1 MLLWGTPKRWEILE
15 RSRVTCLGEAFQR
28 LSSVLQYEGTHGLAQ
43 RGEGRRKEEL
53 LGSEQIQTFR
63 PPFRVLHCSS
73 CLPRH
78 CPQPLFVP
86 HHSHFF
92 PSLGLSSSI
101 DGPIYILL
109 LLQVQVKAQPQ
120 EAFQDI
126 SSLTP
131 FFMKSDS
138 HVHSSMLQTFR
149 RRKTHRRGLH
159 LQVASKGKHEARLLH
174 TK

>member
-1 MLLWGTPKRWEILE
+1 MRELMAWHREE
-15 RSRVTCLGEAFQR
+15 RV
-28 LSSVLQYEGTHGLAQ
+28 
-43 RGEGRRKEEL
+43 EGRKSSWGVSKSKHL
-53 LGSEQIQTFR
+53 DHHSGSSTVHLAF
-63 PPFRVLHCSS
+63 LATAHSHS
-73 CLPRH
+73 LW
-78 CPQPLFVP
+78 P